1 MLNNSSTLFE
11 EIFSEELIS
20 NESFR
25 SKVLAGIIGF
35 LIIVVLLLSFAFSK
49 HFKDVS
55 QFSITIEITLLI
67 LVIIFVRAIF
77 VSRAAKK
84 WNRFGVKAFILI
96 RYINAF
102 TEISIPSI
110 VLIIYSF
117 YLPSIYPLFTPVT
130 LLYFLIIMLSA
141 LELDFKLC
149 LFSGSVAALQYVII
163 AWFLSNKSPE
173 LFDSVSIFPIH
184 IGAAA
189 LLFISGH
196 TAGLITVHIKK
207 GLLKYYKAQ
216 SERNEIQKLF
226 GQQISKEIVD
236 ELVENHYEVH
246 SRTRFAVIM
255 FIDIRNFSIFAQN
268 KSPEEII
275 SYQNNVFSF
284 MIEII
289 NKHKGIVNQILGDG
303 LMAIFGAPIEHQNDC
318 QSAVN
323 ASLEIY
329 NELKRRNEKG
339 LIPNTVIRI
348 GINAGEVVTGNVGT
362 SERKQYSVTGQ
373 PVIIAARLEQINK
386 ELNSVILISD
396 EVYKRVK
403 LEKEP
408 INHDDVTIK
417 GIPNPVWPVVKDFLL
432 KSSSLAI

>member
-1 MLNNSSTLFE
+1 
-11 EIFSEELIS
+11 
-20 NESFR
+20 
-25 SKVLAGIIGF
+25 VL
-35 LIIVVLLLSFAFSK
+35 
-49 HFKDVS
+49 
-55 QFSITIEITLLI
+55 Q
-67 LVIIFVRAIF
+67 
-77 VSRAAKK
+77 KK
-84 WNRFGVKAFILI
+84 WNKYGVKAFILI

-102 TEISIPSI
+102 TEISIPSV

-117 YLPSIYPLFTPVT
+117 NLPSMYPLFTPVS

-149 LFSGSVAALQYVII
+149 LFSGTMAALQYIII
-163 AWFLSNKSPE
+163 ALYLTSKPSE
-173 LFDSVSIFPIH
+173 VFDSLSFFPIH
-184 IGAAA
+184 IGTAA

-196 TAGLITVHIKK
+196 TAGLITVHIKR

-226 GQQISKEIVD
+226 GQQISREIVD
-236 ELVENHYEVH
+236 ELVENHYEVQ

-289 NKHKGIVNQILGDG
+289 NKHKGIVNQIMGDG
-303 LMAIFGAPIEHQNDC
+303 LMAIFGAPIEHKNDC

-329 NELKRRNEKG
+329 KELKRRNEKG
-339 LIPNTVIRI
+339 LLPETVIRI

-396 EVYKRVK
+396 EVYKRVV
-403 LEKEP
+403 LENEP
-408 INHDDVTIK
+408 INHDDIAIK
-417 GIPNPVWPVVKDFLL
+417 GVPNPITVYQIV
-432 KSSSLAI
+432 

>member
-1 MLNNSSTLFE
+1 MKNTNEKIFE
-11 EIFSEELIS
+11 EIFTEEIIS

-35 LIIVVLLLSFAFSK
+35 LIIVVLLLSIAFAK

-55 QFSITIEITLLI
+55 QYSITIEITLLI
-67 LVIIFVRAIF
+67 LAVIFVRAIF

-84 WNRFGVKAFILI
+84 WNKYGVKAFILI

-102 TEISIPSI
+102 TEISIPSV

-117 YLPSIYPLFTPVT
+117 NLPSMYPLFTPVS

-149 LFSGSVAALQYVII
+149 LFSGTMAALQYIII
-163 AWFLSNKSPE
+163 ALYLTSKPSE
-173 LFDSVSIFPIH
+173 VFDSLSIFPLH
-184 IGAAA
+184 IGTAA

-196 TAGLITVHIKK
+196 TAGLITAHIKR

-226 GQQISKEIVD
+226 GQQISREIVD
-236 ELVENHYEVH
+236 ELVENHYEVQ

-275 SYQNNVFSF
+275 AYQNNVFSF

-289 NKHKGIVNQILGDG
+289 NKHKGIVNQIMGDG
-303 LMAIFGAPIEHQNDC
+303 LMAIFGAPIEHKNDC

-329 NELKRRNEKG
+329 KELKRRNEKG
-339 LIPNTVIRI
+339 LLPETIIRI

-396 EVYKRVK
+396 EVYKRVV
-403 LEKEP
+403 LENEP
-408 INHDDVTIK
+408 INHDDIAIK
-417 GIPNPVWPVVKDFLL
+417 GVPNPITVYQIV
-432 KSSSLAI
+432 

>member
-1 MLNNSSTLFE
+1 
-11 EIFSEELIS
+11 
-20 NESFR
+20 
-25 SKVLAGIIGF
+25 
-35 LIIVVLLLSFAFSK
+35 
-49 HFKDVS
+49 
-55 QFSITIEITLLI
+55 
-67 LVIIFVRAIF
+67 
-77 VSRAAKK
+77 
-84 WNRFGVKAFILI
+84 
-96 RYINAF
+96 
-102 TEISIPSI
+102 
-110 VLIIYSF
+110 
-117 YLPSIYPLFTPVT
+117 
-130 LLYFLIIMLSA
+130 MLSA

-149 LFSGSVAALQYVII
+149 LFSGTMAALQYIII
-163 AWFLSNKSPE
+163 ALYLTSKPSE
-173 LFDSVSIFPIH
+173 VFDSLSIFPLH
-184 IGAAA
+184 IGTAA

-196 TAGLITVHIKK
+196 TAGLITVHIKR

-226 GQQISKEIVD
+226 GQQISREIVD
-236 ELVENHYEVH
+236 ELVENHYEVQ

-275 SYQNNVFSF
+275 AYQNNVFSF

-289 NKHKGIVNQILGDG
+289 NKHKGIVNQIMGDG
-303 LMAIFGAPIEHQNDC
+303 LMAIFGAPIEHKNDC

-329 NELKRRNEKG
+329 KELKRRNEKG
-339 LIPNTVIRI
+339 LLPETVIRI

-396 EVYKRVK
+396 EVYKRVV
-403 LEKEP
+403 LENEP
-408 INHDDVTIK
+408 INHDDIAIK
-417 GIPNPVWPVVKDFLL
+417 GVPNPITVYQIV
-432 KSSSLAI
+432 

>member
-1 MLNNSSTLFE
+1 MKSTNEKIFE
-11 EIFSEELIS
+11 EIFTEEIIS

-35 LIIVVLLLSFAFSK
+35 LIIVVLLLSIAFAK

-55 QFSITIEITLLI
+55 QYSITIEITLLI
-67 LVIIFVRAIF
+67 LAVIFVRAIF

-84 WNRFGVKAFILI
+84 WNKYGVKAFILI

-102 TEISIPSI
+102 TEISIPSV

-117 YLPSIYPLFTPVT
+117 NLPSMYPLFTPVS

-149 LFSGSVAALQYVII
+149 LFSGTMAALQYIII
-163 AWFLSNKSPE
+163 ALYLTSKPSE
-173 LFDSVSIFPIH
+173 VFDSLSIFPLH
-184 IGAAA
+184 IGTAA

-196 TAGLITVHIKK
+196 TAGLITVHIKR

-226 GQQISKEIVD
+226 GQQISREIVD
-236 ELVENHYEVH
+236 ELVENHYEVQ

-289 NKHKGIVNQILGDG
+289 NKHKGIVNQIMGDG
-303 LMAIFGAPIEHQNDC
+303 LMAIFGAPIEHKNDC

-329 NELKRRNEKG
+329 KELKRRNEKG
-339 LIPNTVIRI
+339 LLPETIIRI

-396 EVYKRVK
+396 EVYKRVV
-403 LEKEP
+403 LENEP
-408 INHDDVTIK
+408 INHDDIAIK
-417 GIPNPVWPVVKDFLL
+417 GVPNPITVYQIV
-432 KSSSLAI
+432 

>member
-1 MLNNSSTLFE
+1 MKNTNEKIFE
-11 EIFSEELIS
+11 EIFTEEIIS

-35 LIIVVLLLSFAFSK
+35 LIIVVLLLSIAFAK

-67 LVIIFVRAIF
+67 LAVIFVRAIF

-84 WNRFGVKAFILI
+84 WNKYGVKAFILI

-102 TEISIPSI
+102 TEISIPSV

-117 YLPSIYPLFTPVT
+117 NLPSMYPLFTPVS

-149 LFSGSVAALQYVII
+149 LFSGTMAALQYIII
-163 AWFLSNKSPE
+163 ALYLTSRPSE
-173 LFDSVSIFPIH
+173 VFDSLSIFPIH
-184 IGAAA
+184 IGTAA

-196 TAGLITVHIKK
+196 TAGLITVHIKR

-226 GQQISKEIVD
+226 GQQISREIVD
-236 ELVENHYEVH
+236 ELVENHYEVQ

-275 SYQNNVFSF
+275 AYQNNVFSF

-289 NKHKGIVNQILGDG
+289 NKHKGIVNQIMGDG
-303 LMAIFGAPIEHQNDC
+303 LMAIFGAPIEHKNDC

-329 NELKRRNEKG
+329 KELKRRNEKG
-339 LIPNTVIRI
+339 LLPDTVIRI

-396 EVYKRVK
+396 EVYKRVA
-403 LEKEP
+403 LENEP
-408 INHDDVTIK
+408 INHDDITIK
-417 GIPNPVWPVVKDFLL
+417 GVPNPITVYQIV
-432 KSSSLAI
+432 

>member
-1 MLNNSSTLFE
+1 MKNTNEKIFE
-11 EIFSEELIS
+11 EIFTEEIIS

-35 LIIVVLLLSFAFSK
+35 LIIVVLLLSIAFAK

-55 QFSITIEITLLI
+55 QYSITIEITLLI
-67 LVIIFVRAIF
+67 LAVIFVRAIF

-84 WNRFGVKAFILI
+84 WNKYGVKAFILI

-102 TEISIPSI
+102 TEISIPSV

-117 YLPSIYPLFTPVT
+117 NLPSMYPLFTPVS

-149 LFSGSVAALQYVII
+149 LFSGTMAALQYIII
-163 AWFLSNKSPE
+163 ALYLTSKPSE
-173 LFDSVSIFPIH
+173 VFDSLSFFPIH
-184 IGAAA
+184 IGTAA

-196 TAGLITVHIKK
+196 TAGLITVHIKR

-226 GQQISKEIVD
+226 GQQISREIVD
-236 ELVENHYEVH
+236 ELVENHYEVQ

-289 NKHKGIVNQILGDG
+289 NKHKGIVNQIMGDG
-303 LMAIFGAPIEHQNDC
+303 LMAIFGAPIEHKNDC

-329 NELKRRNEKG
+329 KELKRRNEKG
-339 LIPNTVIRI
+339 LLPETVIRI

-396 EVYKRVK
+396 EVYKRVV
-403 LEKEP
+403 LENEP
-408 INHDDVTIK
+408 INHDDIAIK
-417 GIPNPVWPVVKDFLL
+417 GVPNPITVYQIV
-432 KSSSLAI
+432 

>member
-1 MLNNSSTLFE
+1 MLNNNSTLFE

-67 LVIIFVRAIF
+67 LAIIFVRAIF

-149 LFSGSVAALQYVII
+149 LFSGSVAALQYLII

-173 LFDSVSIFPIH
+173 IFDSTSIFPIH
-184 IGAAA
+184 IGATA

-196 TAGLITVHIKK
+196 TAGLITVH
-207 GLLKYYKAQ
+207 
-216 SERNEIQKLF
+216 
-226 GQQISKEIVD
+226 
-236 ELVENHYEVH
+236 
-246 SRTRFAVIM
+246 
-255 FIDIRNFSIFAQN
+255 
-268 KSPEEII
+268 
-275 SYQNNVFSF
+275 
-284 MIEII
+284 
-289 NKHKGIVNQILGDG
+289 
-303 LMAIFGAPIEHQNDC
+303 
-318 QSAVN
+318 
-323 ASLEIY
+323 
-329 NELKRRNEKG
+329 
-339 LIPNTVIRI
+339 
-348 GINAGEVVTGNVGT
+348 
-362 SERKQYSVTGQ
+362 
-373 PVIIAARLEQINK
+373 
-386 ELNSVILISD
+386 
-396 EVYKRVK
+396 
-403 LEKEP
+403 
-408 INHDDVTIK
+408 
-417 GIPNPVWPVVKDFLL
+417 
-432 KSSSLAI
+432 

>member
-1 MLNNSSTLFE
+1 MLNNNSTLFE

-67 LVIIFVRAIF
+67 LAIIFVRAIF

-96 RYINAF
+96 RYFNAF

-149 LFSGSVAALQYVII
+149 LFSGSVAALQYIII

-173 LFDSVSIFPIH
+173 LFDSISIFPIH
-184 IGAAA
+184 IGATA

-236 ELVENHYEVH
+236 ELVENHYEVQ
-246 SRTRFAVIM
+246 SRIRFAVIM

-275 SYQNNVFSF
+275 AYQNNVFSF

-329 NELKRRNEKG
+329 KELERRNEKG

-417 GIPNPVWPVVKDFLL
+417 GIPNPITIYQLV
-432 KSSSLAI
+432 

>member
-1 MLNNSSTLFE
+1 MLNNNSTLFE

-67 LVIIFVRAIF
+67 LAIIFVRAIF

-149 LFSGSVAALQYVII
+149 LFSGSVAALQYIII

-173 LFDSVSIFPIH
+173 LFDSISIFPIH
-184 IGAAA
+184 IGATA

-275 SYQNNVFSF
+275 AYQNNVFSF

-417 GIPNPVWPVVKDFLL
+417 GIPNPITVYQIV
-432 KSSSLAI
+432 

>member
-1 MLNNSSTLFE
+1 MKNTNEKIFE
-11 EIFSEELIS
+11 EIFTEEIIS

-35 LIIVVLLLSFAFSK
+35 LIIVVLLLSIAFAK

-55 QFSITIEITLLI
+55 QYSITIEITLLI
-67 LVIIFVRAIF
+67 LAVIFVRAIF

-84 WNRFGVKAFILI
+84 WNKYGVKAFILI

-102 TEISIPSI
+102 TEISIPSV

-117 YLPSIYPLFTPVT
+117 NLPSMYPLFTPVS

-149 LFSGSVAALQYVII
+149 LFSGTMAALQYIII
-163 AWFLSNKSPE
+163 ALYLTSKPSE
-173 LFDSVSIFPIH
+173 VFDSLSIFPLH
-184 IGAAA
+184 IGTAA

-196 TAGLITVHIKK
+196 TAGLITAHIKR

-226 GQQISKEIVD
+226 GQQISREIVD
-236 ELVENHYEVH
+236 ELVENHYEVQ

-289 NKHKGIVNQILGDG
+289 NKHKGIVNQIMGDG
-303 LMAIFGAPIEHQNDC
+303 LMAIFGAPIEHKNDC

-329 NELKRRNEKG
+329 KELKRRNEKG
-339 LIPNTVIRI
+339 LLPETIIRI

-396 EVYKRVK
+396 EVYKRVV
-403 LEKEP
+403 LENEP
-408 INHDDVTIK
+408 INHDDIAIK
-417 GIPNPVWPVVKDFLL
+417 GVPNPITVYQIV
-432 KSSSLAI
+432 

>member
-1 MLNNSSTLFE
+1 MKNTNEKIFE
-11 EIFSEELIS
+11 EIFTEEIIS

-35 LIIVVLLLSFAFSK
+35 LIIVVLLLSIAFAK

-55 QFSITIEITLLI
+55 QYSITIEITLLI
-67 LVIIFVRAIF
+67 LAVIFVRAIF

-84 WNRFGVKAFILI
+84 WNKYGVKAFILI

-102 TEISIPSI
+102 TEISIPSV

-117 YLPSIYPLFTPVT
+117 NLPSMYPLFTPVS

-149 LFSGSVAALQYVII
+149 LFSGTMAALQYIII
-163 AWFLSNKSPE
+163 ALYLTSKPSE
-173 LFDSVSIFPIH
+173 VFDSLSFFPIH
-184 IGAAA
+184 IGTAA

-196 TAGLITVHIKK
+196 TAGLITVHIKR

-226 GQQISKEIVD
+226 GQQISREIVD
-236 ELVENHYEVH
+236 ELVENHYEVQ

-289 NKHKGIVNQILGDG
+289 NKHKGIVNQIMGDG
-303 LMAIFGAPIEHQNDC
+303 LMAIFGAPIEHKNDC

-329 NELKRRNEKG
+329 KELKRRNEKG
-339 LIPNTVIRI
+339 LLPETIIRI

-396 EVYKRVK
+396 EVYKRVV
-403 LEKEP
+403 LENEP
-408 INHDDVTIK
+408 INHDDIAIK
-417 GIPNPVWPVVKDFLL
+417 GVPNPITVYQIV
-432 KSSSLAI
+432 

>member
-1 MLNNSSTLFE
+1 MLNNNSTLFE

-67 LVIIFVRAIF
+67 LAIIFVRAIF

-149 LFSGSVAALQYVII
+149 LFSGSVAALQYLII

-173 LFDSVSIFPIH
+173 IFDSISIFPIH
-184 IGAAA
+184 IGATA

-236 ELVENHYEVH
+236 ELVENHYEVQ
-246 SRTRFAVIM
+246 SRIRFAVIM

-275 SYQNNVFSF
+275 AYQNNVFSF

-417 GIPNPVWPVVKDFLL
+417 GIPNPITIYQLV
-432 KSSSLAI
+432 

>member
-1 MLNNSSTLFE
+1 MKSTNEKIFE
-11 EIFSEELIS
+11 EIFTEEIIS

-35 LIIVVLLLSFAFSK
+35 LIIVVLLLSIAFAK

-55 QFSITIEITLLI
+55 QYSITIEITLLI
-67 LVIIFVRAIF
+67 LAVIFVRAIF

-84 WNRFGVKAFILI
+84 WNKYGVKAFILI

-102 TEISIPSI
+102 TEISIPSV

-117 YLPSIYPLFTPVT
+117 NLPSMYPLFTPVS

-149 LFSGSVAALQYVII
+149 LFSGTMAALQYIII
-163 AWFLSNKSPE
+163 ALYLTSKPSE
-173 LFDSVSIFPIH
+173 VFDSLSIFPLH
-184 IGAAA
+184 IGTAA

-196 TAGLITVHIKK
+196 TAGLITVHIKR

-226 GQQISKEIVD
+226 GQQISREIVD
-236 ELVENHYEVH
+236 ELVENHYEVQ

-275 SYQNNVFSF
+275 AYQNNVFSF

-289 NKHKGIVNQILGDG
+289 NKHKGIVNQIMGDG
-303 LMAIFGAPIEHQNDC
+303 LMAIFGAPIEHKNDC

-329 NELKRRNEKG
+329 KELKRRNEKG
-339 LIPNTVIRI
+339 LLPETIIRI

-396 EVYKRVK
+396 EVYKRVV
-403 LEKEP
+403 LENEP
-408 INHDDVTIK
+408 INHDDIAIK
-417 GIPNPVWPVVKDFLL
+417 GVPNPITVYQIV
-432 KSSSLAI
+432 